1 MINIIFASFANKILF
16 YLIVYII
23 IVDSISKS
31 WKQNCT
37 AVIKIIIMQ
46 ILACKLIIKYYLKY
60 QILFNTYKFE
70 PDMVQG
76 QQIILCF

>member
-1 MINIIFASFANKILF
+1 M
-16 YLIVYII
+16 YVI

-37 AVIKIIIMQ
+37 AAIKINIMQ

-60 QILFNTYKFE
+60 QNLFNTYKFE